1 MAHKCE
7 HNLCYNYN
15 EKWAP
20 SHKCKARFFLL
31 VADKDDPGPDHQT
44 QSPTSPDTNILDP
57 TLAQISFNAL
67 SGTSTPYALRLFG
80 FIHHL
85 RVNVL
90 IDGGS
95 THNFIQARVAK
106 HLHLPTIPTAPLQVT
121 VGNNIILP
129 CDQFC
134 PQTPLS
140 LQGHAFT
147 VDFHILPLSEVDI
160 VLGIQWLKQL
170 GPIITDYDTLTM

>member
-1 MAHKCE
+1 MAR
-7 HNLCYNYN
+7 
-15 EKWAP
+15 AP
-20 SHKCKARFFLL
+20 SHECKARFFLL
-31 VADKDDPGPDHQT
+31 VADEDDLGLDHQT
-44 QSPTSPDTNILDP
+44 QSPTSPDTNISDP

-67 SGTSTPYALRLFG
+67 SGTSTPDALRLFR

-85 RVNVL
+85 RVTVL

-95 THNFIQARVAK
+95 THK
-106 HLHLPTIPTAPLQVT
+106 PTTPTAPLQVIVDNDT
-121 VGNNIILP
+121 ILL